1 MDPVNSARPDVLQK
15 AAEKFAAL
23 EMHFTATTAVSVVIV
38 EHEPGVGDGIELVL
52 REWSRVECL
61 RQVAQGRLGAGRC
74 ELDEDRP
81 RAERI
86 RRWDWRSVE
95 RFGDQ
100 VEKVAAKAFGEDLL
114 GS

>member
-1 MDPVNSARPDVLQK
+1 VLQK
-15 AAEKFAAL
+15 APEKFAAL